1 MTDRPRAITRNLPL
15 DPPRSTGTSPRAPR
29 AVPRGPAPD
38 GGRPRHPIPRPP
50 GPPLPQRDEMG
61 TGLVVSAV
69 LHTVFLVLMLLGL
82 PNLFK
87 REPPPEETVV
97 AVQVINLAQLTR
109 ATAVNP
115 HPKADAKP
123 LPPVPVPAEKPLP
136 PEPEVAQ
143 LAPAPPPPSKPEPP
157 PPPEP
162 KPEPKP
168 VPPPVP
174 EPKPEPPK
182 PEPKPEPKPV
192 PEPKPEPPK
201 PEPAPPPPKPE
212 PPKPPP
218 PKPEP
223 PKQVAKTEPA
233 KPTKDVDF
241 DNLIKNLA
249 KTPAQEKSDQPPR
262 PVKQP
267 PPTQSASSQPNA
279 PLGSQLS
286 TNEKD
291 LLASAVSA
299 CWDID
304 AGAKGASTMRAV
316 IQVELEPDG
325 TVRNTTILDSEGRG
339 GDPVWRAFAER
350 AKRAPLIPACNKLP
364 IPAGKYEQLKVF
376 TFTFTPQG
384 VL

>member
-1 MTDRPRAITRNLPL
+1 
-15 DPPRSTGTSPRAPR
+15 
-29 AVPRGPAPD
+29 
-38 GGRPRHPIPRPP
+38 
-50 GPPLPQRDEMG
+50 MG

-143 LAPAPPPPSKPEPP
+143 PAPAPPPPSKPEPP
-157 PPPEP
+157 PPPEAKPEPKPVPPPVPEPRPEPPKPEP

-182 PEPKPEPKPV
+182 PEP
-192 PEPKPEPPK
+192 
-201 PEPAPPPPKPE
+201 PPPPKPE

-241 DNLIKNLA
+241 DTLIKNLA